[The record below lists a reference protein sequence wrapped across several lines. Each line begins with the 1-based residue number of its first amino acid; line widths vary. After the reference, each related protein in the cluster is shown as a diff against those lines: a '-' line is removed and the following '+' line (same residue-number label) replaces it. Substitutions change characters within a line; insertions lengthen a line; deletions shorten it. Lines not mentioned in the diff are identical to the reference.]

1 MAAQNW
7 AMRAGQ
13 KYASFGSSGL
23 LWACG
28 NDQTE
33 TQSQDRTPSQ
43 MLAAFPKYLI
53 ILYGVKFLW
62 VRYERTNSE
71 VWSLESGVL
80 KPNSFFVRAG
90 HVL

>member
-13 KYASFGSSGL
+13 KYASFGSSRL

-43 MLAAFPKYLI
+43 MLAVISQVPD
-53 ILYGVKFLW
+53 
-62 VRYERTNSE
+62 NP
-71 VWSLESGVL
+71 VWREIPMGAL
-80 KPNSFFVRAG
+80 
-90 HVL
+90 